1 MNISFLELA
10 NDCSTFN
17 LLQLLFFLFFLSIY
31 VYDKRWIRKKGGVII
46 EVKRGDTSWGYFASA
61 YGFLSL
67 ILLQIINTTE
77 AWKGYKT
84 ITTIIDLWLLMYL
97 CFYSSWFRNKIVGM
111 FEKSKN
117 MTEN

>member
-1 MNISFLELA
+1 MLTLL
-10 NDCSTFN
+10 NDCYTFTS
-17 LLQLLFFLFFLSIY
+17 LQIFYVLSVFLIFG
-31 VYDKRWIRKKGGVII
+31 YDKGWCREDKGFTA
-46 EVKRGDTSWGYFASA
+46 EVKRGETSWGYFAST
-61 YGFLSL
+61 YGFLSVL
-67 ILLQIINTTE
+67 LLQIINTTE

-117 MTEN
+117 MTER

>member
-1 MNISFLELA
+1 MFIFLK
-10 NDCSTFN
+10 DYCVFTV
-17 LLQLLFFLFFLSIY
+17 LQFLYFLSVFLVY
-31 VYDKRWIRKKGGVII
+31 GYDKGWCRNNKGFIA
-46 EVKRGDTSWGYFASA
+46 EVKRGETSWGYFAST
-61 YGFLSL
+61 YGFLSV

-84 ITTIIDLWLLMYL
+84 ITTITDLWLLMYL

-117 MTEN
+117 MTEK